1 VNNQSDV
8 MVTDG
13 AEVDYQARLH
23 PGVLCAANTS
33 DSFDHSDKAYW
44 MTRDPALKQAV
55 DAWLE
60 KAIKAGDYD
69 KALEAAAKDGR

>member
-1 VNNQSDV
+1 
-8 MVTDG
+8 
-13 AEVDYQARLH
+13 
-23 PGVLCAANTS
+23 
-33 DSFDHSDKAYW
+33 

-60 KAIKAGDYD
+60 KAVKAGDYD